1 MPEKLRQRRE
11 KLAQVAARPESGA
24 PEAAVKAAPR
34 RRRRA
39 KVSKESKTQFT
50 VQLATLQDA
59 GMPILRSL
67 RILEGQ
73 VAAGPLKDVVGA
85 MAEDVETGTSLSE
98 AMAKFP
104 GVFDDLYVNMVRAGE
119 AGGALTAIFNRL
131 AEYLEKAD
139 ALIRKIRS
147 AMIYPIIVVVFA
159 TAVMTY
165 IMVSVVP
172 KFEAA
177 FQSLGGKLP
186 AMTQA
191 LISISR
197 FLGDKW
203 WAILGAIVLIIVIFT
218 FVRRTPNGRRL
229 FDRMKLRMWVF
240 GPIIG
245 DTQVAR
251 FARTLGTLS
260 SSGVERLRSLDI
272 AADAAGNMVYADGIR
287 KVQDAVREGEPMA
300 RPMGETKLFDDI
312 VVNMVDVGEET
323 GELDKMLLKIAK
335 NKEAVVDTKVAG
347 LMSIL
352 EPVLLIVMGGVVGFI
367 VIALFMPLLSLQQI
381 ISSGK

>member
-11 KLAQVAARPESGA
+11 KLAQVAAKPEGGGA
-24 PEAAVKAAPR
+24 ETPKAPAR
-34 RRRRA
+34 RRRKA
-39 KVSKESKTQFT
+39 KVSKEAKTQFT

-73 VAAGPLKDVVGA
+73 VATGPLKDVVGA

-147 AMIYPIIVVVFA
+147 AMIYPVIVVLFA
-159 TAVMTY
+159 TAVMIY

-186 AMTQA
+186 AITQS

-197 FLGDKW
+197 FLADKW
-203 WAILGAIVLIIVIFT
+203 WIILGAGFLIIAAIVFIGRT
-218 FVRRTPNGRRL
+218 KKGRRTL
-229 FDRMKLRMWVF
+229 DMLKLKMWLF
-240 GPIIG
+240 GPIIK

-251 FARTLGTLS
+251 FSRTLGTLS
-260 SSGVERLRSLDI
+260 SSGVERLRSLEI
-272 AADAAGNMVYADGIR
+272 AADAAGNVIYSEGIR

-300 RPMGETKLFDDI
+300 RPMGETTLFDDI

-335 NKEAVVDTKVAG
+335 NKEGVVDTKVAG
-347 LMSIL
+347 LMSVL
-352 EPVLLIVMGGVVGFI
+352 EPVLLIVMGAVVGFI
-367 VIALFMPLLSLQQI
+367 VIALFMPLLSLQQL
-381 ISSGK
+381 ISGGK

>member
-11 KLAQVAARPESGA
+11 KLAQVAARPEGA
-24 PEAAVKAAPR
+24 AGEVAAKAPVR
-34 RRRRA
+34 RRRKAR
-39 KVSKESKTQFT
+39 VSKEAKTQFT

-131 AEYLEKAD
+131 SEYLEKAD
-139 ALIRKIRS
+139 ALVRKIRS
-147 AMIYPIIVVVFA
+147 AMIYPIIVVLFA
-159 TAVMTY
+159 TAVMLY

-186 AMTQA
+186 GVTQS

-203 WAILGAIVLIIVIFT
+203 WMIGLAAFLVIFGIAFIGRT
-218 FVRRTPNGRRL
+218 KKGRRTIDL
-229 FDRMKLRMWVF
+229 VKLKLWLF

-251 FARTLGTLS
+251 FSRTLGTLS
-260 SSGVERLRSLDI
+260 ASGVERLRSLDI
-272 AADAAGNMVYADGIR
+272 AADAAGNVIYAEGIR
-287 KVQDAVREGEPMA
+287 RVQDAVREGEPMA

-323 GELDKMLLKIAK
+323 GELDKMLMKIAK
-335 NKEAVVDTKVAG
+335 NKETIVDTKVAG
-347 LMSIL
+347 LMSVL
-352 EPVLLIVMGGVVGFI
+352 EPALLIAMGLVVGFI
-367 VIALFMPLLSLQQI
+367 VIALFMPLLSLQQL
-381 ISSGK
+381 ISGGK

>member
-11 KLAQVAARPESGA
+11 KLAQVAAKPEGGGA
-24 PEAAVKAAPR
+24 EGTAKAPAR
-34 RRRRA
+34 RRRKA
-39 KVSKESKTQFT
+39 KVSKEAKTQFT

-147 AMIYPIIVVVFA
+147 AMIYPIIVVLFA
-159 TAVMTY
+159 SAVMIY

-186 AMTQA
+186 AITQS

-197 FLGDKW
+197 FLADKW
-203 WAILGAIVLIIVIFT
+203 WVIIAAGFVVIAAIVFIGRT
-218 FVRRTPNGRRL
+218 KKGRRT
-229 FDRMKLRMWVF
+229 FDLLKLKMWLF
-240 GPIIG
+240 GPIIA

-251 FARTLGTLS
+251 FSRTLGTLS
-260 SSGVERLRSLDI
+260 ASGVERLRSLDI
-272 AADAAGNMVYADGIR
+272 AADAAGNVIYSEGIR

-323 GELDKMLLKIAK
+323 GELDKMLMKIAK
-335 NKEAVVDTKVAG
+335 NKEVVVDTKVAG
-347 LMSIL
+347 LMSVL
-352 EPVLLIVMGGVVGFI
+352 EPVLLIVMGAVVGFI
-367 VIALFMPLLSLQQI
+367 VIALFMPLLSLQQL
-381 ISSGK
+381 ISGGK